1 MEEAFLD
8 VRVQRTMKKITQAL
22 ILLLKEKSLG
32 EITVKEIITKAKIS
46 RGTVY
51 LHYQD
56 KNDLI
61 QKLKNNY
68 FHHFFPQIQRAF
80 DGQRI
85 DFFLEALN
93 FLKGEGELIALLL
106 STNGYLAVQN
116 DIRNVLQQYGK
127 KYLVKQLKGETLTPL
142 EEHYFVIYYSNAA
155 FSVMQEWLNRGQQES
170 PEEMMNILDA
180 IVPKE
185 FFR

>member
-1 MEEAFLD
+1 M
-8 VRVQRTMKKITQAL
+8 
-22 ILLLKEKSLG
+22 
-32 EITVKEIITKAKIS
+32 
-46 RGTVY
+46 
-51 LHYQD
+51 
-56 KNDLI
+56 DLT
-61 QKLKNNY
+61 
-68 FHHFFPQIQRAF
+68 FHHFFSQIQRAF

-106 STNGYLAVQN
+106 STNGSLAVQN
-116 DIRNVLQQYGK
+116 DIRNILQQYGK
-127 KYLVKQLKGETLTPL
+127 KYLVKQLKRELLTPL
-142 EEHYFVIYYSNAA
+142 EEYYFVIYYSNAT

>member
-1 MEEAFLD
+1 M
-8 VRVQRTMKKITQAL
+8 
-22 ILLLKEKSLG
+22 KEKSLG

-46 RGTVY
+46 RGTFY

-93 FLKGEGELIALLL
+93 FLKGEGKLIALLL
-106 STNGYLAVQN
+106 STNGSLAVQN

-127 KYLVKQLKGETLTPL
+127 K
-142 EEHYFVIYYSNAA
+142 
-155 FSVMQEWLNRGQQES
+155 
-170 PEEMMNILDA
+170 
-180 IVPKE
+180 
-185 FFR
+185 